1 MWRLVTSGA
10 LTGPILGP
18 LSQPYQLIECTHSK
32 FAGLFIRKLGGVAG
46 SRAAIQRDL
55 HRLEMGAGRNLVE
68 LGKEK

>member
-32 FAGLFIRKLGGVAG
+32 FEDDTKLSGVADTTEG
-46 SRAAIQRDL
+46 RNAIQMDL
-55 HRLEMGAGRNLVE
+55 DRLKKWDHVN
-68 LGKEK
+68 